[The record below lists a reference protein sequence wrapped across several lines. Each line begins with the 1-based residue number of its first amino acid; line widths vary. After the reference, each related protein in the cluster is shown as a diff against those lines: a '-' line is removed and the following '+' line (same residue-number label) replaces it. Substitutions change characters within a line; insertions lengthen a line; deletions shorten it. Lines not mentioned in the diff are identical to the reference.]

1 MPFESPPT
9 SSSSTSSSHSQQQ
22 QQQHANQQP
31 QQKVS
36 VGRLNSFKKSCE
48 QCRKRRRVC
57 NSERPCAHCKEA
69 KQDCV
74 YSVVTDHSR
83 GVFSTQ
89 AARRLSSGSACETCR
104 RRKTKC
110 DGASPCNFCATNNI
124 DCVNNSERRHVNKHH
139 GGKST
144 IAGVT
149 TAAPGEAMDRIEDRL
164 RRIERLMTAFTP
176 SPLSTSSSLITND
189 PHHIK
194 TGGSHKVRPCR
205 HSVQGINVAK
215 EQLELKSKY
224 EIKRRASPYSSP
236 TRYGSLSPP
245 PHPSTPPPL
254 PPTASTTTSPVSI
267 MRPSNSQTSIAHSML
282 NLSISPS
289 SSSTMSSG
297 VNMNQPYPLTSTSSP
312 STCTISTHSSV
323 SVWPISPPTSSG
335 SNSNSKRQE
344 LDAFLMEQQQ
354 QQQQQQHHHQ
364 QQQQQHL
371 PSPPSS
377 ARSTSSLK
385 QYDHNNE
392 WKTSGAI
399 PSLMDQLSKRTFAT
413 SAVDYTI
420 THYPIYP
427 LTPPTSQSRTSPSL
441 QRPTSS

>member
-9 SSSSTSSSHSQQQ
+9 SSSSSSSSHSQQQ
-22 QQQHANQQP
+22 PYQHVNQQQQQP

-36 VGRLNSFKKSCE
+36 VGRLNSLKKSCE

-69 KQDCV
+69 NQDCV

-139 GGKST
+139 GGGKST
-144 IAGVT
+144 ITGAT
-149 TAAPGEAMDRIEDRL
+149 TAVAPGEAMDRIEDRL

-176 SPLSTSSSLITND
+176 SPLSTPSLLITND
-189 PHHIK
+189 PHHLK

-254 PPTASTTTSPVSI
+254 PPTSPATTSPVSI

-297 VNMNQPYPLTSTSSP
+297 VNLSQPYPLASTSSP
-312 STCTISTHSSV
+312 SISTQSPMSM
-323 SVWPISPPTSSG
+323 WPLSPPSSSG
-335 SNSNSKRQE
+335 STSKRHE
-344 LDAFLMEQQQ
+344 LDKFLMEQQQ
-354 QQQQQQHHHQ
+354 QQQQQ
-364 QQQQQHL
+364 HL
-371 PSPPSS
+371 PSPPTS

-385 QYDHNNE
+385 QQHDHTNE

-427 LTPPTSQSRTSPSL
+427 LTPPPSQSRTSPSL

>member
-1 MPFESPPT
+1 MPFESAPN
-9 SSSSTSSSHSQQQ
+9 SSSSTSSSHSEIPPYQHPKQQQ
-22 QQQHANQQP
+22 QQA

-69 KQDCV
+69 NQDCV

-139 GGKST
+139 GSGKST
-144 IAGVT
+144 ITGVST
-149 TAAPGEAMDRIEDRL
+149 AAAPGEAMDRIEDRL

-224 EIKRRASPYSSP
+224 EIKRRASPYSSS

-245 PHPSTPPPL
+245 PHPSTPPPPPL
-254 PPTASTTTSPVSI
+254 PPTSSTTTSPVSI

-297 VNMNQPYPLTSTSSP
+297 LTVNQPYPLASTSSP
-312 STCTISTHSSV
+312 SISTQSSV
-323 SVWPISPPTSSG
+323 SMWPLSPPTSSG
-335 SNSNSKRQE
+335 STSKRHE
-344 LDAFLMEQQQ
+344 LDKFLMEQQL
-354 QQQQQQHHHQ
+354 

-371 PSPPSS
+371 PSPPNS

-385 QYDHNNE
+385 QQHDHNNE

-427 LTPPTSQSRTSPSL
+427 LTPPPSQSRTSPSL

>member
-1 MPFESPPT
+1 MPFEPPPT

-22 QQQHANQQP
+22 QQQHANQQA

-110 DGASPCNFCATNNI
+110 DGGSPCNFCATNNI

-224 EIKRRASPYSSP
+224 EIKRRGKPLGTCSHTHVFILSIAASPYSSP

-312 STCTISTHSSV
+312 STCTISTHPSV
-323 SVWPISPPTSSG
+323 PVWPISPPTSSG

-354 QQQQQQHHHQ
+354 QQQQQHHHH
-364 QQQQQHL
+364 QQQHL
-371 PSPPSS
+371 PSPPNS

-385 QYDHNNE
+385 QHDHNNE

-399 PSLMDQLSKRTFAT
+399 PSLMGK
-413 SAVDYTI
+413 
-420 THYPIYP
+420 
-427 LTPPTSQSRTSPSL
+427 SL
-441 QRPTSS
+441 CCLWTECMKMANLLNRSTL